1 MAFKGAITGAN
12 LLRSTWTDATV
23 LSAGSE
29 ATGFPK
35 ENAINGNRESQWK
48 AASNGAFSIVIDS
61 ADAALDMDYLCLWF
75 GIENLPTS
83 VKIETSSDNI
93 SFAST
98 DNNYDGTVSTTL
110 SATLDGTSRII
121 PVASVAKFY
130 VGNTIRI
137 VNGSFDE
144 RYLVVTVG
152 ASYLEI
158 DRYPRPFDSGD
169 TVAVYPG
176 PVIIVNIQA
185 LESKR
190 YIQLTIT
197 GTPAHLLE
205 AQAFKLQ
212 YVFDNTTLPL
222 NAFPITR
229 QMGVGGV
236 ERSFSGYFIG
246 KMQTGPARS
255 QFRLGIARMF
265 RDAWAVFE
273 WVNRQDR
280 IGILLDDGTWWETM
294 PMGTIDIAR
303 RPSTDAEL
311 VSYAAQ
317 LTLQEV

>member
-1 MAFKGAITGAN
+1 MALEGAITGEN
-12 LLRSTWTDATV
+12 LIRSTWTSATV

-35 ENAINGNRESQWK
+35 ENIINGNRQSQWK
-48 AASNGAFSIVIDS
+48 AGSNGAFSVVIDS
-61 ADAALDMDYLCLWF
+61 ADAALDMDYLSLWF

-93 SFAST
+93 AYAAT

-110 SATLDGTSRII
+110 SADLDGTSRII
-121 PVASVAKFY
+121 PVVSVADFN

-137 VNGSFDE
+137 NNVSYDE

-152 ASYLEI
+152 GSYLEI
-158 DRYPRPFDSGD
+158 DRYPKPFDSGD

-176 PVIIVNIQA
+176 PVILVA
-185 LESKR
+185 VAVAESKR
-190 YIQLTIT
+190 YIKLTIT

-205 AQAFKLQ
+205 AQAFKVQ
-212 YVFDNTTLPL
+212 YVFDDTTLPL
-222 NAFPITR
+222 NAFPIQR
-229 QMGVGGV
+229 QMAVGGV
-236 ERSFSGYFIG
+236 ARSFSGYFIG
-246 KMQTGPARS
+246 RMQTGPDRS
-255 QFRLGIARMF
+255 QFRLGIAKMF

-273 WVNRQDR
+273 WVIRQNR
-280 IGILLDDGTWWETM
+280 IGILMDDGTWWECM
-294 PMGTIDIAR
+294 PLNTIDTTR